1 MDLQALQVVL
11 AQQVESALQVQLVLP
26 GRLAM
31 EVLQVLLAVVA
42 WLVSRGQRVPLV
54 QALWVQQALPAHRGL
69 LVRIVLVLQ
78 VRQVHSVQLA
88 LLLLLPALQVQRGQ
102 LVIQALQVLPAQ
114 LALLAKRVPL
124 VPQDQ
129 QDPLDPLGRLERK
142 AYKDLMALPV
152 QQGLKVLLVRL
163 GRQALLVH
171 KVQTVLQVQRVLLA
185 RLAPQ
190 VQLEIKELRV
200 LLDPQAQLVLAAQL
214 GRKDHKVTKAQQ
226 AQQARLG
233 QLARHQLLLGLLGQ
247 RVPLA
252 RLRLSQVPQVPQGQR
267 VQLALQ
273 VLFTRQVVA
282 PIKFSMKMVRLLQQT
297 IRLHLVKTL

>member
-1 MDLQALQVVL
+1 M
-11 AQQVESALQVQLVLP
+11 ESALQVQLVLP

-42 WLVSRGQRVPLV
+42 WLVSRGQRVPL
-54 QALWVQQALPAHRGL
+54 A
-69 LVRIVLVLQ
+69 Q
-78 VRQVHSVQLA
+78 VSRVQLA
-88 LLLLLPALQVQRGQ
+88 R
-102 LVIQALQVLPAQ
+102 LVLKAQ